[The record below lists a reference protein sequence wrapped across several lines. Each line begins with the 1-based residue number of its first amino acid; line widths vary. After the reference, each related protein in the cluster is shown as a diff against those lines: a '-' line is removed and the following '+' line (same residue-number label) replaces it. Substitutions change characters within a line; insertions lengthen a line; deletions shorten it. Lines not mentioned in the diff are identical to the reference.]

1 MKKALIINAHQ
12 EYPFAKGEL
21 NKAVVKRIEEH
32 LQSVGYE
39 IKTTTM
45 KDERDANEEVNKHT

>member
-1 MKKALIINAHQ
+1 MSKALIINAHQ

-21 NKAVVKRIEEH
+21 NKALANKIANF
-32 LQSVGYE
+32 LSSKGYE

-45 KDERDANEEVNKHT
+45 KDDWDVEDEV

>member
-21 NKAVVKRIEEH
+21 NKEIAKRIRNY
-32 LQSVGYE
+32 LKGIGYE

-45 KDERDANEEVNKHT
+45 KD